1 MNHYPDQVQERWS
14 PIPGY
19 EGLYEVSD
27 QGNVRTL
34 RPGRYRYGSYIG
46 RQIKHGYRIVMLT
59 DKDGRKVQRP
69 VHQLVLEAF
78 VGPREP
84 GQITRHLNDVKTDN
98 RLENLAWG
106 THLENSEDSIAN
118 GRMSYQRRSEGW
130 NR

>member
-1 MNHYPDQVQERWS
+1 MDHYPDQVTENWL
-14 PIPGY
+14 PVTGY

-27 QGNVRTL
+27 HGHVRTL
-34 RPGRYRYGSYIG
+34 RPGRFRHGAHIG
-46 RQIKHGYRIVMLT
+46 RTNKGGYRVVDLI
-59 DKDGRKVQRP
+59 KDGHASRRL

-98 RLENLAWG
+98 RLENLVWG
-106 THLENSEDSIAN
+106 THLENAADAQEN
-118 GRMSYQRRSEGW
+118 GGLKYRQRAHMW